1 MEFNS
6 MNSFQEKNVEKES
19 YFKPYKERSKPTK
32 SGTHFEGAV
41 KIVLQDILINK
52 TFRKNIRGPEH
63 IFLVKAFDH
72 YV

>member
-1 MEFNS
+1 MLKRKAISSHTKKGQN
-6 MNSFQEKNVEKES
+6 
-19 YFKPYKERSKPTK
+19 SKPTK